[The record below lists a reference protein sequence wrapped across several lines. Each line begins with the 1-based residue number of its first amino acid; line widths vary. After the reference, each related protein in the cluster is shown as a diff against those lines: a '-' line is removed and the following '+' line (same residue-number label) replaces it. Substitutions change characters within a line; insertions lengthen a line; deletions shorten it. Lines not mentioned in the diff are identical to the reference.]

1 MDVSGIGTW
10 GELSEYFYKLVCEIM
25 LVFLIFF
32 EQCRKP
38 IKWRTFKTSP
48 GAIFF
53 HQDVVKRSSKIS
65 TLCLNG
71 RDAGT

>member
-1 MDVSGIGTW
+1 MNIFTSLCV
-10 GELSEYFYKLVCEIM
+10 KLCC
-25 LVFLIFF
+25 FFIFF
-32 EQCRKP
+32 EQCQKP
-38 IKWRTFKTSP
+38 IKLRTFKTSP